1 MSGSVYSPS
10 ALNSDPIGYAKSL
23 YQILKNKTDD
33 VDVSVMA
40 QDFKNVS
47 LIELLLALRRQS
59 VCIIFFILI
68 KHIDRHCN
76 RGYIY

>member
-1 MSGSVYSPS
+1 MSGSIHAAPT
-10 ALNSDPIGYAKSL
+10 LNSDPIGYSKNL
-23 YQILKNKTDD
+23 YQVLTNITDD

-59 VCIIFFILI
+59 VCIIFFIVQ
-68 KHIDRHCN
+68 HIDCHCK
-76 RGYIY
+76 